1 MRTILQVLN
10 KTWKAELAEA
20 GAPDKRIQECD
31 DYFRHFDTL
40 LNSNGS
46 AASATLLHEAMTTG
60 DFANALGTFVQ
71 VEAWEGYQRKAFA
84 FEPLV
89 KPDTLPNFQQVTRL
103 QRRQGLDDLEYVGE
117 KGQARAGEYPDA
129 VSREYQVY
137 VWQKQ
142 FDFSWQMLVNDY
154 LGYFQDTARL
164 IGESA
169 RRTLEK
175 YVSRMYNNATSILR
189 LTNGGVM
196 YSQNGRLTTTHISE
210 ARMAYNART
219 DDAGEPI
226 NARLAYIVY
235 PSSLEDVVRTIH
247 GSQLVP
253 ENATNAVNVVRT
265 NWIGIEDPY
274 VAYTAPNI
282 PWWAFADYR
291 DANLIAMVLAR
302 MAGYPGPMI
311 LRKKSDIES
320 VVSLLGGGVAVNPIM
335 GDFETGNIV
344 VKALDIWG
352 TYIDATNGNLFD
364 RKGAYYSSGTAA

>member
-10 KTWKAELAEA
+10 KLWKDELAEA
-20 GAPDKRIQECD
+20 KAPDTRIQECD
-31 DYFRHFDTL
+31 DYFHNFDNL
-40 LNSNGS
+40 LSSNGS
-46 AASATLLHEAMTTG
+46 AASNMLLQEAMTTG

-71 VEAWEGYQRKAFA
+71 VEAWEGYQRKRFD

-89 KPDTLPNFQQVTRL
+89 KPDTLPNFQSVTRL

-117 KGQARAGEYPDA
+117 KGQARAGEFPDA
-129 VSREYQVY
+129 VSRAYQVY

-175 YVSRMYNNATSILR
+175 YVSRMYNNLTSIGR
-189 LTNGGVM
+189 LTGAGVM
-196 YSQNGRLTTTHISE
+196 YSQTGRLTTTHISE

-219 DDAGEPI
+219 DAAGEPI

-235 PSSLEDVVRTIH
+235 PSGLEDVVRTIQ

-253 ENATNAVNVVRT
+253 ENATNAVNVVRS
-265 NWIGIEDPY
+265 NWVGIEDPY

-291 DANLIAMVLAR
+291 TDLIAMVLAR
-302 MAGYPGPMI
+302 MGGWPGPMI
-311 LRKKSDIES
+311 VRKRSDIES
-320 VVSLLGGGVAVNPIM
+320 ITSLLGGGAAVNPIM
-335 GDFETGNIV
+335 GDFEGGNIV
-344 VKALDIWG
+344 VKAMDIWG
-352 TYIDATNGNLFD
+352 TYIDGTEGNLFD
-364 RKGAYYSSGTAA
+364 ARGAYYSSGTAA

>member
-1 MRTILQVLN
+1 MRSILRVFNDLR
-10 KTWKAELAEA
+10 KEELSKL

-31 DYFRHFDTL
+31 DYFNYLDNTMGGAGPA
-40 LNSNGS
+40 GS
-46 AASATLLHEAMTTG
+46 TGLMSEAMTTG
-60 DFANALGTFVQ
+60 DFANALGTFVD
-71 VEAWEGYQRKAFA
+71 VEVWEAYEKKNFA

-89 KPDTLPNFQQVTRL
+89 KPAVLPNFQEVTKL
-103 QRRQGLDDLEYVGE
+103 QRRQGLNDLEYTPS
-117 KGQARAGEYPDA
+117 KAPARAGEFPDA
-129 VSREYQVY
+129 VSRTLQVF

-154 LGYFQDTARL
+154 LDYFRETAQEMGY
-164 IGESA
+164 SA

-175 YVSRMYNNATSILR
+175 YVSRLYNNVTSILR

-219 DDAGEPI
+219 DAAGEPI

-235 PSSLEDVVRTIH
+235 PSGLEDVVRTIH

-282 PWWAFADYR
+282 PWWAFAEWR
-291 DANLIAMVLAR
+291 TGLIAMVLAR
-302 MAGYPGPMI
+302 MQGWPAPRV
-311 LRKKSDIES
+311 LRRKSDIES
-320 VVSLLGGGVAVNPIM
+320 ISSMLGAGAAVNPIM
-335 GDFETGNIV
+335 GDFETGNVV
-344 VKALDIWG
+344 VKAMDIWG
-352 TYIDATNGNLFD
+352 TYIDSTNGNLFD
-364 RKGAYYSSGTAA
+364 RKGAYYSTGTAA